1 MADTTIRIGGASGF
15 WGEAGLAT
23 PQLLE
28 AGGLDYL
35 VYDYL
40 AEITLSIMA
49 RARDRDRNLGYATDF
64 IDSTLGPNLTEISN
78 QGVKL
83 ISNAGGLNPAA
94 CAVAARE
101 VIAQAGL
108 DLTVAVVSG
117 DDLSSHKSLFADRG
131 LTEMFSGRPFP
142 APDSIASIN
151 AYLGAFPIAKALDR
165 GADIVIIGR
174 CVDSAVTLGA
184 CIHAFGWQADDLDRL
199 AGGSLA
205 GHILECGPQATGG
218 NFTDWQETADSLTD
232 IGYPIAEISSD
243 GSFVCTKPELSG
255 GVVTVG
261 SVAEQVL
268 YEIGDPQAYV
278 LPDVVCDF
286 SEIRIDQ
293 SGPDRVRISGAL
305 GYPPP
310 HEYKVCVTYAD
321 GFRGGLLLTF
331 NGFDARAKALV
342 FAKASIARATRRL
355 TALDLPEFT
364 ETSAE
369 VFGGVPEGCLEAG
382 TETYQEVV
390 LKIAARHPAAAGVA
404 TLLKEITGLGLATPP
419 GLSVFAGSRPRPS
432 PVVRLFSCRVPR
444 SEVKVQIEC
453 QGKTFVH
460 EPRAVD
466 SLPVARPVPHLEPT
480 EPDHSGQMAA
490 VPLVRLAFGR
500 SGDKGNNANIGIIAR
515 RPEYLPF
522 IWKALSPKVVARCF
536 SIYLEGEVERYLLPG
551 IHAVNFVLHDVLGG
565 GGIASLRN
573 DAQGKGFAQILL
585 AQAITVPVEL
595 IGAQR

>member
-1 MADTTIRIGGASGF
+1 MYKR
-15 WGEAGLAT
+15 
-23 PQLLE
+23 Q
-28 AGGLDYL
+28 
-35 VYDYL
+35 
-40 AEITLSIMA
+40 
-49 RARDRDRNLGYATDF
+49 
-64 IDSTLGPNLTEISN
+64 
-78 QGVKL
+78 
-83 ISNAGGLNPAA
+83 
-94 CAVAARE
+94 

-117 DDLSSHKSLFADRG
+117 DDLSGQKSLFADRG
-131 LTEMFSGRPFP
+131 LTEMFSGRSFP
-142 APDSIASIN
+142 TPDSIASIN

-232 IGYPIAEISSD
+232 IGDPIAEISSA
-243 GSFVCTKPELSG
+243 GSVVCTKPELSG

-321 GFRGGLLLTF
+321 GFRGGLLLPF

-369 VFGGVPEGCLEAG
+369 VFGGVPECCLEAG

-390 LKIAARHPAAAGVA
+390 LKIC
-404 TLLKEITGLGLATPP
+404 LLYT
-419 GLSVFAGSRPRPS
+419 SPS
-432 PVVRLFSCRVPR
+432 PRDGL
-444 SEVKVQIEC
+444 
-453 QGKTFVH
+453 
-460 EPRAVD
+460 
-466 SLPVARPVPHLEPT
+466 
-480 EPDHSGQMAA
+480 
-490 VPLVRLAFGR
+490 
-500 SGDKGNNANIGIIAR
+500 
-515 RPEYLPF
+515 
-522 IWKALSPKVVARCF
+522 LSRMPSSA
-536 SIYLEGEVERYLLPG
+536 
-551 IHAVNFVLHDVLGG
+551 
-565 GGIASLRN
+565 
-573 DAQGKGFAQILL
+573 
-585 AQAITVPVEL
+585 
-595 IGAQR
+595 